1 LLREAKFAINAY
13 LKLFIEKSVIN
24 LFLIDITCKLNVL
37 LAALENK
44 TAIGS
49 GEVLTADM
57 YWLVRKDNK
66 GSFHNLRLRM
76 ETEQRAR
83 SLETLQ
89 IIIDDQF

>member
-1 LLREAKFAINAY
+1 MREAKFAINAY